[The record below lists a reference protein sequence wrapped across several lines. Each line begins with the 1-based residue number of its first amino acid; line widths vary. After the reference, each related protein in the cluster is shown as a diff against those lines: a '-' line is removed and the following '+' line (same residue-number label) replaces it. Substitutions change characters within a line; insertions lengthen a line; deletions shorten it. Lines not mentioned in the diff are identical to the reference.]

1 MDPYKTEEEQ
11 VEALKKWWQENG
23 KSIAAGVV
31 IGLVSIFGWRGY
43 NQHLD
48 QQTQI
53 ASTLYEQMIA
63 ATRNQDFDDSRNYAE
78 RIIGEHD
85 STAYAVFARLML
97 AKLATQDNALDEAET
112 HLRWVL
118 DNNDLNEL
126 EHVATLR
133 LARVYIAAD
142 KLDQANKLLNT
153 SKTGKFLARYSELRG
168 DLLVKQGKP
177 DEARAAYEKA
187 LANTIA
193 TEEAQSILEMKLDDL
208 GRG

>member
-23 KSIAAGVV
+23 KSITAGVV

-43 NQHLD
+43 NQHIDLK
-48 QQTQI
+48 TQE
-53 ASTLYEQMIA
+53 ASTLYEQMIG
-63 ATRNQDFDDSRNYAE
+63 ATRSNKPEESRKYAD
-78 RIIGEHD
+78 RIINEYD
-85 STAYAVFARLML
+85 SSTYAIFAHLML
-97 AKLATQDNALDEAET
+97 AKLATQENKLDEAEK

-118 DNNDLNEL
+118 SNNDQPELN
-126 EHVATLR
+126 HVTTLR
-133 LARVYIAAD
+133 LARVYIAAEQ
-142 KLDQANKLLNT
+142 LDAAAILLNT
-153 SKTGKFLARYSELRG
+153 GNTGKFISRYAELRG

-187 LANTIA
+187 LANSSA
-193 TEEAQSILEMKLDDL
+193 GAEAKSLLELKLDDL

>member
-43 NQHLD
+43 NQHVDLK
-48 QQTQI
+48 TQE
-53 ASTLYEQMIA
+53 ASTLYEQMIGA
-63 ATRNQDFDDSRNYAE
+63 ARNGDVDDSRSYAD
-78 RIIGEHD
+78 RIISEHD
-85 STAYAVFARLML
+85 STSYAMFAQLML
-97 AKLATQDNALDEAET
+97 AKLAAQENKLDEAEK

-118 DNNDLNEL
+118 SNNDQPEL
-126 EHVATLR
+126 EHVTTLR
-133 LARVYIAAD
+133 LARVYIAAGQ
-142 KLDQANKLLNT
+142 LDAAGILLNT
-153 SKTGKFLARYSELRG
+153 SNTGKFVARYDELRG

-177 DEARAAYEKA
+177 EEARAAYEKA
-187 LANTIA
+187 LANSAGTA
-193 TEEAQSILEMKLDDL
+193 EAKSLLEMKLDDL

>member
-1 MDPYKTEEEQ
+1 MDPYRTEEEQ

-23 KSIAAGVV
+23 KSITAGVV

-43 NQHLD
+43 SQHVD
-48 QQTQI
+48 VQNQI
-53 ASTLYEQMIA
+53 ASTLYEQMIGA
-63 ATRNQDFDDSRNYAE
+63 ARNEDLEDSRNYAE
-78 RIIGEHD
+78 RIIAEHD
-85 STAYAVFARLML
+85 STTYAIFARLML
-97 AKLATQDNALDEAET
+97 AKLAAQDNKLDEAEI

-118 DNNDLNEL
+118 ENNDQAEL
-126 EHVATLR
+126 EHVTKLR

-142 KLDQANKLLNT
+142 KLDQAGKLLNT
-153 SKTGKFLARYSELRG
+153 SNTGKFIARYDELRG

-177 DEARAAYEKA
+177 DEARVAYENA
-187 LANTIA
+187 LANTVA